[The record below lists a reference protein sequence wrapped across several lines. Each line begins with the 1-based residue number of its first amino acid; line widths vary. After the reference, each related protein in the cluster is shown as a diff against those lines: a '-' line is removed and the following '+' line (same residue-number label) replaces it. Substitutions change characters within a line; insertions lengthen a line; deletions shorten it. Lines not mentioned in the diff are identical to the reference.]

1 MGTPDIFTQYIT
13 STDGGVYTIAI
24 VLILFTLGG
33 MVFMFR
39 RTLLH
44 MLMGVELML
53 NAVNLNLLYFSR
65 LYQNHDGQ
73 IFSLMIFVVA
83 ACEVAVGIAII
94 VHLYK
99 RTSTISVEHYTE
111 ERG

>member
-1 MGTPDIFTQYIT
+1 MNSSFGEFIVGF
-13 STDGGVYTIAI
+13 GGFFSLAVVF
-24 VLILFTLGG
+24 VLFMLGAATFIL
-33 MVFMFR
+33 R

-53 NAVNLNLLYFSR
+53 NAVNLNLVYFSR
-65 LYQNHDGQ
+65 LHQNVDGQ
-73 IFSLMIFVVA
+73 ILSLMIFVVA

-94 VHLYK
+94 VRLFK
-99 RTSTISVEHYTE
+99 RTSTINVETYSE

>member
-1 MGTPDIFTQYIT
+1 MNNLFGDFIIGH
-13 STDGGVYTIAI
+13 GGMYTITI
-24 VLILFTLGG
+24 ILLLFTLGSAA
-33 MVFMFR
+33 VIFR

-53 NAVNLNLLYFSR
+53 NAVNLSFIYFSR
-65 LYQNHDGQ
+65 LHNNHDGQ
-73 IFSLMIFVVA
+73 VLSLMIFVVA

-94 VHLYK
+94 VHLFK
-99 RTSTISVEHYTE
+99 RTGTIGVETYSE

>member
-1 MGTPDIFTQYIT
+1 MNN
-13 STDGGVYTIAI
+13 
-24 VLILFTLGG
+24 LFSDFLLGAGG
-33 MVFMFR
+33 MYTLTIILLLFIIGSSAVIFR

-53 NAVNLNLLYFSR
+53 NAVNLSFIYFSR
-65 LYQNHDGQ
+65 LQANHDGQ
-73 IFSLMIFVVA
+73 ILSLMIFVVA

-94 VHLYK
+94 VHLFK
-99 RTSTISVEHYTE
+99 RTGTISVETYSE

>member
-1 MGTPDIFTQYIT
+1 MSNTIGDFILGSGGIFTI
-13 STDGGVYTIAI
+13 SVVI
-24 VLILFTLGG
+24 ILFMIGVAT
-33 MVFMFR
+33 FMFR

-53 NAVNLNLLYFSR
+53 NAVNLNLIYFAR
-65 LYQNHDGQ
+65 LHQNLEGQ
-73 IFSLMIFVVA
+73 MLSLMIFVVA

-94 VHLYK
+94 VNLYK
-99 RTSTISVEHYTE
+99 RTGTIGVETYSE

>member
-1 MGTPDIFTQYIT
+1 MNSAFGEFIIG
-13 STDGGVYTIAI
+13 SGGMFSISVVI
-24 VLILFTLGG
+24 ILFLIGIATFIL
-33 MVFMFR
+33 R

-53 NAVNLNLLYFSR
+53 NSVNLSLIYFAR
-65 LYQNHDGQ
+65 LHQSLDGQ
-73 IFSLMIFVVA
+73 ILSLMIFVVA

-94 VHLYK
+94 VRLFK
-99 RTSTISVEHYTE
+99 QSETIGVETYTE

>member
-1 MGTPDIFTQYIT
+1 MDNLFSDFIIG
-13 STDGGVYTIAI
+13 SGG
-24 VLILFTLGG
+24 LFTLTTVIVLF
-33 MVFMFR
+33 VFGSIVFIFR

-53 NAVNLNLLYFSR
+53 NAVNLSFIYFSR
-65 LYQNHDGQ
+65 LHQNYDGQ
-73 IFSLMIFVVA
+73 ILSLMIFVVA

-99 RTSTISVEHYTE
+99 RTGTIGVETYSE

>member
-1 MGTPDIFTQYIT
+1 MTNTLGDFLIGSGGMFTI
-13 STDGGVYTIAI
+13 SV
-24 VLILFTLGG
+24 VMILFIIGVAT
-33 MVFMFR
+33 FIFR

-53 NAVNLNLLYFSR
+53 NAVNLSLIFFAR
-65 LYQNHDGQ
+65 LHQNMDGQ
-73 IFSLMIFVVA
+73 ILSLMIFVVA

-94 VHLYK
+94 VRLFK
-99 RTSTISVEHYTE
+99 RTGTIGVETYTE

>member
-1 MGTPDIFTQYIT
+1 MEMPDMFTQYII
-13 STDGGVYTIAI
+13 SGNGGIFTIAV

-33 MVFMFR
+33 MVFLFR

-65 LYQNHDGQ
+65 LHQNHDGH

-99 RTSTISVEHYTE
+99 RTGTIGVETYSE

>member
-1 MGTPDIFTQYIT
+1 MSSSIGNLILGSGGFFTV
-13 STDGGVYTIAI
+13 SV
-24 VLILFTLGG
+24 VLILFILGAAT
-33 MVFMFR
+33 FLFR

-53 NAVNLNLLYFSR
+53 NAANLSLIYFAR
-65 LYQNHDGQ
+65 LHQNIDGQ
-73 IFSLMIFVVA
+73 ILSLMLFVVA

-94 VHLYK
+94 VRLFK
-99 RTSTISVEHYTE
+99 RTGTIGVETYSE

>member
-1 MGTPDIFTQYIT
+1 MNSVLDSFIIGNGGIFTL
-13 STDGGVYTIAI
+13 SI
-24 VLILFTLGG
+24 VLILFTIGSI
-33 MVFMFR
+33 VFIFR

-53 NAVNLNLLYFSR
+53 NAANLSLIYFSR
-65 LYQNHDGQ
+65 LHQNYDGQ
-73 IFSLMIFVVA
+73 ILSLMIFVVA

-94 VHLYK
+94 VHLFK
-99 RTSTISVEHYTE
+99 RTGTIGVEIYSE

>member
-1 MGTPDIFTQYIT
+1 MSNPIGEFILGSGGIFSLSVVI
-13 STDGGVYTIAI
+13 
-24 VLILFTLGG
+24 ILFIIGATT
-33 MVFMFR
+33 FIFR

-53 NAVNLNLLYFSR
+53 NAVNLSLIYFAR
-65 LYQNHDGQ
+65 LHQNIDGQ
-73 IFSLMIFVVA
+73 IMSLMIFVVA

-94 VHLYK
+94 VRLFK
-99 RTSTISVEHYTE
+99 RTGTIGVETYSE

>member
-1 MGTPDIFTQYIT
+1 MNNPFTDFIIG
-13 STDGGVYTIAI
+13 SGGIYSIAV
-24 VLILFTLGG
+24 VLILFALGG
-33 MVFMFR
+33 MTVLFR

-53 NAVNLNLLYFSR
+53 NAVNLSFIYFSR
-65 LYQNHDGQ
+65 LHQNHDGQ
-73 IFSLMIFVVA
+73 ILSLMIFVVA

-94 VHLYK
+94 VHLFK
-99 RTSTISVEHYTE
+99 RTGTISVETYTS

>member
-1 MGTPDIFTQYIT
+1 MSSPLGEFITGSGGFFTLA
-13 STDGGVYTIAI
+13 V
-24 VLILFTLGG
+24 VFILFLMGAATFIL
-33 MVFMFR
+33 R

-53 NAVNLNLLYFSR
+53 NAVNLNLIYFAR
-65 LYQNHDGQ
+65 LHLNIDGQ
-73 IFSLMIFVVA
+73 ILSLMVFVVA

-94 VHLYK
+94 VRLFK
-99 RTSTISVEHYTE
+99 RTGTIGVETYSE

>member
-1 MGTPDIFTQYIT
+1 MSSVLNSFIIGSGGTFTL
-13 STDGGVYTIAI
+13 SI
-24 VLILFTLGG
+24 VLILFAIGSI
-33 MVFMFR
+33 VFIFR

-53 NAVNLNLLYFSR
+53 NAANLSLIYFSR
-65 LYQNHDGQ
+65 LHQNYDGQ
-73 IFSLMIFVVA
+73 ILSLMIFVVA

-94 VHLYK
+94 VHLFK
-99 RTSTISVEHYTE
+99 RTGTIGVETYSE

>member
-1 MGTPDIFTQYIT
+1 MNNPFTDFIIG
-13 STDGGVYTIAI
+13 SGGIYTIAV
-24 VLILFTLGG
+24 VLLLFTLGG
-33 MVFMFR
+33 MTVLFR

-53 NAVNLNLLYFSR
+53 NAVNLSFIYFSR
-65 LYQNHDGQ
+65 LHQNHDGQ
-73 IFSLMIFVVA
+73 ILSLMIFVVA

-94 VHLYK
+94 VHLFK
-99 RTSTISVEHYTE
+99 RTGTISVETYTA

>member
-1 MGTPDIFTQYIT
+1 MTDAFSDFIVSSNGGMFTI
-13 STDGGVYTIAI
+13 STVI
-24 VLILFTLGG
+24 ILFIIGSI
-33 MVFMFR
+33 VFLFR

-53 NAVNLNLLYFSR
+53 NAVNLNLIYFSR
-65 LYQNHDGQ
+65 LHQNHDGQ
-73 IFSLMIFVVA
+73 ILSLMIFVVA

-94 VHLYK
+94 VHLFK
-99 RTSTISVEHYTE
+99 RTGTIGVETYSE

>member
-1 MGTPDIFTQYIT
+1 MNNSIGD
-13 STDGGVYTIAI
+13 
-24 VLILFTLGG
+24 LILGFGGFYTLSIVMILFILGIAA
-33 MVFMFR
+33 FLFR

-53 NAVNLNLLYFSR
+53 NAVNLSLIYFAR
-65 LYQNHDGQ
+65 LHQNIDGQ
-73 IFSLMIFVVA
+73 ILSLMIFVVA

-94 VHLYK
+94 VRLFK
-99 RTSTISVEHYTE
+99 RTGTIGVETYSE